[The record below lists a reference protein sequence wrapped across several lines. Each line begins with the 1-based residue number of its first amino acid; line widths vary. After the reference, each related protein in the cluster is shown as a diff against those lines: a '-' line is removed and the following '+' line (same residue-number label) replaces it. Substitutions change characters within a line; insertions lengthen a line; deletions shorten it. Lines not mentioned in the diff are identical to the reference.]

1 MSQNPINTKVKDLDK
16 LLNEYEFNF
25 SNFKQKQQLLEKR
38 IEILEKEFN
47 ILKQTPF
54 KNKTNLN
61 HTTNNNSS
69 SSITNQKL
77 LAIEKSHRILESE
90 LKLLKETQLTDLE
103 NIKEN
108 IDQLQT
114 QLFGDVILST
124 SVSEQSGLNEM
135 QAVDLLQQQCAEIQD
150 RLNNLRKRKQDNTDI
165 NNNNNNMQFNYN
177 ELKTEM
183 RNQFNNLVE
192 ERRQFEME
200 KNLFSQ
206 DLEQTGGMLLNN
218 TTMIISQESDHLLNN
233 SSFIMHESI
242 LELEQK
248 ADEWEIKY
256 KNELDSFNLLSQQ
269 QECQIK
275 QLKEQLLTAKLNNE
289 AKNLDLTNQL
299 KLLNDDLFGGNNNN
313 SNNKTSLIE
322 SSKENNEQIIKM
334 SKYPSVHNFL
344 DNNNESNKQ
353 MITSNDL
360 MELKQ
365 SASFNRKLNLTESI
379 MDLEGKLS
387 EWGQKYN
394 KEIDTFNH
402 QQQQQ
407 IILNQKEKKQIKILK
422 EQITAAK
429 LVNESDDLNLIDNPK
444 RNQIRDSILNLESKF
459 NKLEQIYNTES
470 VLLDNRLKSI
480 SSSNLVLSNSKQFI
494 DLINNNNNK
503 VTTKFDLDEDI
514 LETANKS
521 FVSSTNNKLEND
533 MMNKLIKSNSTETI
547 FVLEA
552 KVDEWEKKHQRDLE
566 IFNILSKQQE
576 IQIKELK
583 EKLSI
588 EALQVESLNSEYSL
602 LQAEASRLENALK
615 IKCENLE
622 NELNETNK
630 LNEYECEL
638 AMKNKKYNLAY
649 ENYDKEIKAL
659 VEQISH
665 LQKGLKIKEEEFENL
680 EKLIEIERL
689 KTTKLM
695 NQIDDLNCI
704 NIQLNMQNSEAK
716 SRLVTLDLV
725 SFSVFFSNKKVGN
738 IFIFEN
744 YF

>member
-61 HTTNNNSS
+61 HATNNNSS
-69 SSITNQKL
+69 SSTITNQKL

-165 NNNNNNMQFNYN
+165 NNNNMQYNYN

-206 DLEQTGGMLLNN
+206 DLEQTGGMLHNN

-299 KLLNDDLFGGNNNN
+299 KLLNDDLFGGNNN

-344 DNNNESNKQ
+344 ENNNESNKQ

-407 IILNQKEKKQIKILK
+407 IILNQKEEKQIKILK

-494 DLINNNNNK
+494 DLINNNNK
-503 VTTKFDLDEDI
+503 VATKFDLDEDI

-521 FVSSTNNKLEND
+521 FISSTNNKLEND
-533 MMNKLIKSNSTETI
+533 MMNKIIKSNSAETI

-552 KVDEWEKKHQRDLE
+552 KVDEWEKKHQRELE

-583 EKLSI
+583 DKLSI

-725 SFSVFFSNKKVGN
+725 SFSVFFFQIKK
-738 IFIFEN
+738 
-744 YF
+744 

>member
-61 HTTNNNSS
+61 HATNNNSS
-69 SSITNQKL
+69 SSTITNQKL

-150 RLNNLRKRKQDNTDI
+150 RLNNLRKRKQDNTD
-165 NNNNNNMQFNYN
+165 NNNNMQYNYN

-206 DLEQTGGMLLNN
+206 DLEQTGGMLHNN

-299 KLLNDDLFGGNNNN
+299 KLLNDDLFGGNNN

-344 DNNNESNKQ
+344 ENNNESNKQ

-407 IILNQKEKKQIKILK
+407 IILNQKEEKQIKILK

-494 DLINNNNNK
+494 DLINNNNK
-503 VTTKFDLDEDI
+503 VATKFDLDEDI

-521 FVSSTNNKLEND
+521 FISSTNNKLEND
-533 MMNKLIKSNSTETI
+533 MMNKIIKSNSAETI

-552 KVDEWEKKHQRDLE
+552 KVDEWEKKHQRELE

-583 EKLSI
+583 DKLSI

-725 SFSVFFSNKKVGN
+725 SFSVFFFQIKK
-738 IFIFEN
+738 
-744 YF
+744 

>member
-61 HTTNNNSS
+61 HATNNNSS
-69 SSITNQKL
+69 SSTITNQKL

-165 NNNNNNMQFNYN
+165 NNNNMQYNYN

-206 DLEQTGGMLLNN
+206 DLEQTGGMLHNN

-299 KLLNDDLFGGNNNN
+299 KLLNDDLFGGNNN

-344 DNNNESNKQ
+344 ENNNESNKQ

-360 MELKQ
+360 IELKQ

-407 IILNQKEKKQIKILK
+407 IILNQKEEKQIKILK

-494 DLINNNNNK
+494 DLINNNNK
-503 VTTKFDLDEDI
+503 VATKFDLDEDI

-521 FVSSTNNKLEND
+521 FISSTNNKLEND
-533 MMNKLIKSNSTETI
+533 MMNKIIKSNSAETI

-552 KVDEWEKKHQRDLE
+552 KVDEWEKKHQRELE

-583 EKLSI
+583 DKLSI

-725 SFSVFFSNKKVGN
+725 SFSVFFSNKKV
-738 IFIFEN
+738 III
-744 YF
+744 

>member
-61 HTTNNNSS
+61 HITNNSSS

-90 LKLLKETQLTDLE
+90 LKLLKETQLNDLE

-183 RNQFNNLVE
+183 RTQFNNLVE

-407 IILNQKEKKQIKILK
+407 IILNQKEEKQIKILK

-494 DLINNNNNK
+494 DLINNNNK

-521 FVSSTNNKLEND
+521 FISSTNNKLEND
-533 MMNKLIKSNSTETI
+533 MMNKLIKSNSAETI

-552 KVDEWEKKHQRDLE
+552 KVDEWEKKHQRELE

-602 LQAEASRLENALK
+602 LQAEASRLENALR

-725 SFSVFFSNKKVGN
+725 SFSVFFQIKKCQ
-738 IFIFEN
+738 
-744 YF
+744 YFYL

>member
-61 HTTNNNSS
+61 HATNNNSS
-69 SSITNQKL
+69 SSTITNQKL

-165 NNNNNNMQFNYN
+165 NNNNMQYNYN

-206 DLEQTGGMLLNN
+206 DLEQTGGMLHNN

-299 KLLNDDLFGGNNNN
+299 KLLNDDLFGGNNN

-344 DNNNESNKQ
+344 ENNNESNKQ

-360 MELKQ
+360 IELKQ

-407 IILNQKEKKQIKILK
+407 IILNQKEEKQIKILK

-494 DLINNNNNK
+494 DLINNNNK
-503 VTTKFDLDEDI
+503 VATKFDLDEDI

-521 FVSSTNNKLEND
+521 FISSTNNKLEND
-533 MMNKLIKSNSTETI
+533 MMNKIIKSNSAETI

-552 KVDEWEKKHQRDLE
+552 KVDEWEKKHQRELE

-583 EKLSI
+583 DKLSI

-725 SFSVFFSNKKVGN
+725 SFSVFFFHVFFI
-738 IFIFEN
+738 IF
-744 YF
+744 

>member
-61 HTTNNNSS
+61 HATNNNSS
-69 SSITNQKL
+69 SSTITNQKL

-108 IDQLQT
+108 IDQLQS

-165 NNNNNNMQFNYN
+165 NNNNMQYNYN

-206 DLEQTGGMLLNN
+206 DLEQTGGMLHNN

-299 KLLNDDLFGGNNNN
+299 KLLNDDLFGGNNN

-344 DNNNESNKQ
+344 ENNNESNKQ

-407 IILNQKEKKQIKILK
+407 IILNQKEEKQIKILK

-494 DLINNNNNK
+494 DLINNNNK
-503 VTTKFDLDEDI
+503 VATKFDLDEDI

-521 FVSSTNNKLEND
+521 FISSTNNKLEND
-533 MMNKLIKSNSTETI
+533 MMNKIIKSNSAETI

-552 KVDEWEKKHQRDLE
+552 KVDEWEKKHQRELE

-583 EKLSI
+583 DKLSI

-725 SFSVFFSNKKVGN
+725 SFSVFFFQIKK
-738 IFIFEN
+738 
-744 YF
+744 